1 MTASGVDAAEE
12 WAWVELN
19 YRPHAYQATKPG
31 ASPRQLVCTRFM
43 VSRARRSHG
52 GGEPSAVPSD
62 GYEGPAAVVNVNVR
76 LAGYRSSPKE
86 KASLNWWGASGRRF
100 SEPDHLTQAGPGFG
114 VDGE

>member
-1 MTASGVDAAEE
+1 
-12 WAWVELN
+12 
-19 YRPHAYQATKPG
+19 
-31 ASPRQLVCTRFM
+31 
-43 VSRARRSHG
+43 
-52 GGEPSAVPSD
+52 
-62 GYEGPAAVVNVNVR
+62 VVNVNVR